1 MKSIKEVLKKV
12 AYILDSKERKQLV
25 PIAVMTIVGSVFE
38 LLGVTVF
45 MPFINVIMDPEKSI
59 NGNGYLKWAYTRFA
73 FSSYRA
79 FLIAMAFAIILVY
92 IVKNLFLIWQKKVTY
107 NYSFKIQQKLATKL
121 LNAYMQEP
129 YSFYLKKNIAELQR
143 CLEEDVANF
152 TSFIMQS
159 LEMLIELF
167 VCLMLTIY
175 LLTVS
180 KTICIVV
187 AGLMLLC
194 VLAFTKL
201 SRRTSIGLG
210 KDCQTY
216 KGRIYQ
222 WINQALGGIKE
233 VKILGH
239 EDFFVDSF
247 TDYYDKYSHSL
258 CVLRLLAMIP
268 KYIVEAVCMT
278 GLLLAIIFKL
288 MWGEADMIYYVPQ
301 LTVFAVAAF
310 RMMPSVGRING
321 NMTTIIS
328 TIPSVDLVYHDLK
341 EVEHYKEECGSEEIS
356 DWKFENNIDVK
367 NVSFHYPDSAR
378 NVLSNISLQIPKGK
392 MIAFIGASGAG
403 KTTMVDIILGL
414 LKPAEGMV
422 TADGM
427 DVHQNPIKWHK
438 EIGYI
443 PQTIYLADE
452 SIRENVAF
460 GVKPEEI
467 DDKAVMRAIDQ
478 AQLGEYISEL
488 PDGIN
493 SYVGDRGVRISGGQR
508 QRIGIARA
516 LYHNPEIL
524 VLDEATAALDTE
536 TETAVMES
544 IDRLQ
549 GIKTMIIIAHRL
561 TTIRNADVI
570 YEVENGAVI
579 QRSKEEVFGSK

>member
-45 MPFINVIMDPEKSI
+45 MPFINVIMDPGKSI
-59 NGNGYLKWAYTRFA
+59 NGNEYLKWAYTRFD

-79 FLIAMAFAIILVY
+79 FLIAMALAIILVY
-92 IVKNLFLIWQKKVTY
+92 IVKNVFLVWQKKVTY

-152 TSFIMQS
+152 SSFIMQS
-159 LEMLIELF
+159 LEMFIELF
-167 VCLMLTIY
+167 VCIMLTIY
-175 LLTVS
+175 LFMVS

-187 AGLMLLC
+187 AGLMVLC
-194 VLAFTKL
+194 VLLFIKL
-201 SRRTSIGLG
+201 SKQTSMGLG
-210 KDCQTY
+210 KECQTY
-216 KGRIYQ
+216 KGKIYQ

-247 TDYYDKYSHSL
+247 TDYYDRYSHAL
-258 CVLRLLAMIP
+258 CVLRLLSMIP

-278 GLLLAIIFKL
+278 GLLLAIVFKL

-321 NMTTIIS
+321 YMTTIIS
-328 TIPSVDLVYHDLK
+328 TIPSVDLVYHDIK
-341 EVEHYKEECGSEEIS
+341 EVEHYKEECGSEKIS
-356 DWKFENNIDVK
+356 DWKFEDKIDVK
-367 NVSFHYPDSAR
+367 NVSFHYPDSDR

-427 DVHQNPIKWHK
+427 DVHQNPVKWHK

-478 AQLGEYISEL
+478 AQLREYISEL

-579 QRSKEEVFGSK
+579 RRSKEEVFGSK